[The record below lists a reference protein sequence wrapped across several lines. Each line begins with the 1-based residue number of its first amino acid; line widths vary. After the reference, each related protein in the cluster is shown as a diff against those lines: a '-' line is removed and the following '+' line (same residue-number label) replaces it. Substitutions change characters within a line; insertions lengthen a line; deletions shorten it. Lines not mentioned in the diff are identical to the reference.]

1 MVYAEYQSQR
11 ESGVK
16 SFAKF
21 REIKYNNSKDFDLLR
36 QYREQ
41 VSRGKVSAVG
51 FEKYKAVTVEAHKKI
66 VGVTTSTGETVQG
79 IRQHL
84 VDRIIG
90 SEKEKR
96 LGVSIEKVIETLQ
109 KGECDGKVKYNS
121 KNQPS
126 ISFETDDAYVSFN
139 PMTKE
144 VIQCRPNHKRK
155 RSKK

>member
-1 MVYAEYQSQR
+1 M
-11 ESGVK
+11 
-16 SFAKF
+16 
-21 REIKYNNSKDFDLLR
+21 KYNNSEDFDLLR

-79 IRQHL
+79 ISQHL

-96 LGVSIEKVIETLQ
+96 LGVSIEKVIEVLKSGCVIRATDTSIKLRFN
-109 KGECDGKVKYNS
+109 GTEVSYNPIT
-121 KNQPS
+121 KN
-126 ISFETDDAYVSFN
+126 
-139 PMTKE
+139 
-144 VIQCRPNHKRK
+144 VIQCNPTRED
-155 RSKK
+155 